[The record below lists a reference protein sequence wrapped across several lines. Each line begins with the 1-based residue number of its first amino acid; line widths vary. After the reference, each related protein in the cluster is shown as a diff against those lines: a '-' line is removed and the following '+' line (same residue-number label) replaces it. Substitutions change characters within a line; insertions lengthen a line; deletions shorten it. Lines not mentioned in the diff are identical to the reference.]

1 MEAEGLPKAPK
12 AQHARAAEKFELRRC
27 FQRIFLRKCVDQPV
41 DWPRNGSPLC
51 QEMEALWARPFGPF
65 SQALRAL
72 QPGPSGRQPGPSG
85 PSARPFGPK

>member
-41 DWPRNGSPLC
+41 DWPRNGSPL
-51 QEMEALWARPFGPF
+51 G
-65 SQALRAL
+65 QALRAL
-72 QPGPSGRQPGPSG
+72 QPGPSG
-85 PSARPFGPK
+85 PSARPFGPSARPFGPVSPALRARIVRLWS